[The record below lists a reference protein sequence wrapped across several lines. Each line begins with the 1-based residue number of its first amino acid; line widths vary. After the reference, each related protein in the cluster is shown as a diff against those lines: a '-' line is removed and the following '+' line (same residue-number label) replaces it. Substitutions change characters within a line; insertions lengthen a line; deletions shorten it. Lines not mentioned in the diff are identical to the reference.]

1 MFVFYDEE
9 AGIIYRRNRNLCE
22 AIVWLLI
29 ANEIQTAQRKV
40 VLIRAIREEVEVV
53 SILALN

>member
-1 MFVFYDEE
+1 M
-9 AGIIYRRNRNLCE
+9 
-22 AIVWLLI
+22 WLLI